1 MAEEAEAAEE
11 AEVAAEE
18 AEEEAMGLQ
27 LALGSCGRRAAWQGA
42 RRCGVEAKCCLE
54 RQHPWA
60 EAWMVAWRSRPE
72 AFLALCLVPCLEAE
86 ASELCYWRSAWVVAG
101 RRYRGC

>member
-1 MAEEAEAAEE
+1 MAEEAEEA

-54 RQHPWA
+54 RQHP
-60 EAWMVAWRSRPE
+60 
-72 AFLALCLVPCLEAE
+72 
-86 ASELCYWRSAWVVAG
+86 
-101 RRYRGC
+101 

>member
-1 MAEEAEAAEE
+1 MAEEAEEAAEE
-11 AEVAAEE
+11 AEVAAEVAAEE

-54 RQHPWA
+54 RQHP
-60 EAWMVAWRSRPE
+60 
-72 AFLALCLVPCLEAE
+72 
-86 ASELCYWRSAWVVAG
+86 
-101 RRYRGC
+101 